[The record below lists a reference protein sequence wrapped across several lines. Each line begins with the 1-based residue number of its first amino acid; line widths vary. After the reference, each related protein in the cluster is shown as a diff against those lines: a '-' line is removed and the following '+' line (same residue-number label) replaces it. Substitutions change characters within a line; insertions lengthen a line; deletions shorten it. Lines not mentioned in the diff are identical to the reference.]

1 MSTQQIE
8 NVFTMNTNLWIAVMK
23 DGRQIDIFDKELDLL
38 THPADVAFVARYRNW
53 ATNNTAAV
61 AVPVAGTAP
70 QRAPTPVPFL
80 RRLFSVFF

>member
-38 THPADVAFVARYRNW
+38 THPADVAFVTRYRNW
-53 ATNNTAAV
+53 ATNNTAA
-61 AVPVAGTAP
+61 AVEGTTP